1 MLSVNTVLGDDTS
14 ATDKL
19 VVTGTTS
26 GDTALKVNN
35 VGGAGAT
42 TANGIQVV
50 QVDGASDGTFAL
62 GGRAWPVRTNTSLPR
77 AASRRLP
84 MATGTCVRRR
94 SCRRRSTQP
103 RRSGSRPVDP
113 VAPVDPTPVAPIPAP
128 VAPPAP
134 SPAFAPLYRPEP
146 AAYLANQAASVG
158 MFEHS
163 MHDRM
168 GEPNLGKR
176 GDDGRTSAGWVRVVR
191 NQMDGRTGEDQLATG
206 TDTSVLQIGGEIARW
221 NDDSRFH
228 LGLMGGTGRANSL
241 VMSDLV
247 DHRAKGKVIGY
258 NLGVY
263 GSWFANA
270 KDTTGLYLDG
280 WLQYGRYDNS
290 VQGDYLAEER
300 YDSHTLAASIEAGYA
315 VRLNEGG
322 KSDFYIEPQAQA
334 IFTDY
339 SASLHVE
346 ANGTVIDEVEAGGWT
361 SRLGVRFYGHAA
373 GSNANIVQPFVTLN
387 WWRDSDRNVM
397 SFNDTSLALELPRD
411 RYEAKL
417 GVQAQLGG
425 GWTGWGNLGLAYGA
439 GDYHDVTVQLGLN
452 YRW

>member
-35 VGGAGAT
+35 VGGAGAAT
-42 TANGIQVV
+42 TNGIQVV

-62 GGRAWPVRTNTSLPR
+62 GGRAVAGAYEYQLAKGGVATPTDGDWYLRSQAVVPTPVDP
-77 AASRRLP
+77 
-84 MATGTCVRRR
+84 ATPVD
-94 SCRRRSTQP
+94 P
-103 RRSGSRPVDP
+103 VPVDP
-113 VAPVDPTPVAPIPAP
+113 VAPVEPTPVAPIPDP

-134 SPAFAPLYRPEP
+134 QPSAPLYRPEP

-322 KSDFYIEPQAQA
+322 KTDFYIEPQAQA